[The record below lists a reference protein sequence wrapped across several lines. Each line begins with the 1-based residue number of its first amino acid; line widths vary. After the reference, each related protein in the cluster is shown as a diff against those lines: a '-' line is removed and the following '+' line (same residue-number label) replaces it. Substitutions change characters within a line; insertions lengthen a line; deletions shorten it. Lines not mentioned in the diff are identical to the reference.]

1 MAQPGEREN
10 LLTATQVPT
19 KLRYND
25 RRLLEIVGG
34 RDAMIES
41 SRLPGL
47 AADLARITNEHMLTE
62 LVKWAVRCLTCAAI
76 ARCQADE
83 DALGDFATV

>member
-1 MAQPGEREN
+1 
-10 LLTATQVPT
+10 
-19 KLRYND
+19 
-25 RRLLEIVGG
+25 
-34 RDAMIES
+34 MIES